1 MTTDQALI
9 AEFLEG
15 SAAAK
20 ERAFARLY
28 DRHYPAVT
36 RLLRRVLRRTEDVED
51 VLQVT
56 FVEVYKGAQKYDA
69 SREFLPW
76 VQGIAMRQAANH
88 LRRARRWAWFRM
100 TPPEELPLPSADSA
114 GSRSSEEQVIQRQLL
129 GMLYQAME
137 KLPPKKRIAFS
148 LYAFEGMGFTEI
160 GQLIDASPQTVR
172 ARVLSAKE
180 IILKSM
186 DRASGRAAVEGLITR
201 QPG

>member
-9 AEFLEG
+9 AELLEG
-15 SAAAK
+15 SATAK

-28 DRHYPAVT
+28 DRHYPAVA

-56 FVEVYKGAQKYDA
+56 FVEVYRGVQKYDPT
-69 SREFLPW
+69 REFLPW

-100 TPPEELPLPSADSA
+100 TPEELPLPDA
-114 GSRSSEEQVIQRQLL
+114 GALSSEEQVIQRQLL
-129 GMLYQAME
+129 SMLYRAME

-160 GQLIDASPQTVR
+160 GQLVDASPQTIR

-186 DRASGRAAVEGLITR
+186 DRASNRAAVEGLITR